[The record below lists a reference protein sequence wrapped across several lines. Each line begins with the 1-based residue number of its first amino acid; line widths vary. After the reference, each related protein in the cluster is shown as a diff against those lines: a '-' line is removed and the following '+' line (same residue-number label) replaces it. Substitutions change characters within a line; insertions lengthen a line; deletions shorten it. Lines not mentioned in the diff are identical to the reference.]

1 MSWAHMGPNIATPLS
16 VPANGRGRRNAG
28 EEEAADKPI
37 LRAMGRA
44 FLSAVN
50 SEDRM
55 AAVLYSR
62 ALLALMN
69 KGPV

>member
-1 MSWAHMGPNIATPLS
+1 MNAAHMGPNIAVPMS
-16 VPANGRGRRNAG
+16 VPANNRGRRCSG
-28 EEEAADKPI
+28 GEEAADKPI

-50 SEDRM
+50 HEDRN

-69 KGPV
+69 KE

>member
-1 MSWAHMGPNIATPLS
+1 MGPNIAMPIS
-16 VPANGRGRRNAG
+16 VPANGRGRRG
-28 EEEAADKPI
+28 SDSDDREENPFLLAVS
-37 LRAMGRA
+37 RA

-50 SEDRM
+50 AEDRS

-69 KGPV
+69 KM

>member
-1 MSWAHMGPNIATPLS
+1 MGPNVALPMS

-28 EEEAADKPI
+28 EVEEGDKPI

-44 FLSAVN
+44 FLSAV
-50 SEDRM
+50 SAEDK
-55 AAVLYSR
+55 AGQILYSR

-69 KGPV
+69 KT